1 MFVSIVKG
9 VKKVVDIYVVRT
21 NIVKHKNQ
29 PEMVD
34 FLIYL
39 IKNR

>member
-21 NIVKHKNQ
+21 IRTSS
-29 PEMVD
+29 
-34 FLIYL
+34 IS
-39 IKNR
+39 